1 MNYKFL
7 EEQIEEH
14 KDNILHFAKQA
25 KNAMILISNGGSDID
40 YQKHQMKI
48 YESIITESE
57 DLLDIFYTARDL
69 APNPNQK

>member
-7 EEQIEEH
+7 EEQIKEQQ
-14 KDNILHFAKQA
+14 DNIRHFAFRA
-25 KNAMILISNGGSDID
+25 VEARELIRLDGSDVD
-40 YQKHQMKI
+40 YQKHQIRI